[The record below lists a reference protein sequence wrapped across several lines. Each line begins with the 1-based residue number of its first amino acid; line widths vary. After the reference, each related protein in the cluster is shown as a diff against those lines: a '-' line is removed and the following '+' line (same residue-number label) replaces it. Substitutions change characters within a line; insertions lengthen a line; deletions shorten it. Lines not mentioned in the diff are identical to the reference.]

1 MRLKKKILSM
11 SPKAWTARP
20 GEPGSPLDA
29 ESNQPDSWL
38 CSLCGKE
45 PEVMHS
51 TDPNICVKCYD
62 AKAPGSPPTYVG
74 GERVVTPHGAG
85 TVHYVRLGKTDRD
98 SSVSVLLDKKK
109 NVVNYD
115 GTLFLAELVTPEPK
129 RVSRNRRGK
138 E

>member
-1 MRLKKKILSM
+1 MA
-11 SPKAWTARP
+11 PKAWTA
-20 GEPGSPLDA
+20 EPGSPSTPLTA

-51 TDPNICVKCYD
+51 TNPNICVKCYN
-62 AKAPGSPPTYVG
+62 AQEPGPPPTYSSG
-74 GERVVTPHGAG
+74 DRVVTPHGPG
-85 TVHYVRLGKTDRD
+85 SVHYVRLGETDRD
-98 SSVSVLLDKKK
+98 SAVSVLLDKKK

-115 GTLFLAELVTPEPK
+115 GTLFLAELVAPEPK
-129 RVSRNRRGK
+129 HVSRNRRGK